1 MNRFLVSK
9 SAIVALAFTA
19 AALAALI
26 PAPSRADG
34 QAAAAASA
42 DTGSAPS
49 EQGHL
54 VGLAFAG
61 RSVSNLDRSVAF
73 YEELGFRLDPAA
85 PPVWRHEEV
94 FQRIDGIANA
104 RGVTTRM
111 AKMYVDEPAGGRFV
125 IYLRELKGVP
135 RRNLSNHTAWEP
147 GSSHFGL
154 VVADAQALWS
164 RLEAHGM
171 LHALSWGGRLIA
183 PPGQKKGMIAYITD
197 PDGIDIEIIDQR
209 PASPAVDG
217 RPARPALVPGVNHVG
232 LVVLDSAKARA
243 FYGDLLG
250 GRLVSTES
258 PWMHGDF
265 YDAAVGGHGNI
276 LRFFNESFPAAF
288 EARLAGS
295 DPALKSPAPG
305 SRINLELVEFQNRKK
320 PVAPARVTD
329 IGIGYVGFEVK
340 GLDAF
345 LARARAAGAHLVS
358 DGIVTMGGSGTRVA
372 MVRDPDVGGFVELFE
387 EHPRH

>member
-1 MNRFLVSK
+1 MKRFRGSI
-9 SAIVALAFTA
+9 SAVMALAFTA
-19 AALAALI
+19 AALAALMPI
-26 PAPSRADG
+26 KGATAP
-34 QAAAAASA
+34 
-42 DTGSAPS
+42 P
-49 EQGHL
+49 EQGRL

-61 RSVSNLDRSVAF
+61 RSVSDLDRSIAF
-73 YEELGFRLDPAA
+73 YETLGFKLDPAA

-94 FQRIDGIANA
+94 FQGIDGIAHA
-104 RGVTTRM
+104 KGITTRM
-111 AKMYVDEPAGGRFV
+111 AKMYVDEPSGGRFV
-125 IYLRELKGVP
+125 IYLRELKGLP
-135 RRNLSNHTAWEP
+135 RRNLSHHTAWEP
-147 GSSHFGL
+147 GASHFGL

-164 RLEAHGM
+164 RLQERHM
-171 LHALSWGGRLIA
+171 LHALSWGGQLIA

-250 GRLVSTES
+250 GRQVSPEA

-295 DPALKSPAPG
+295 DPALVSSTPG

-320 PVAPARVTD
+320 PVVPARITD
-329 IGIGYVGFEVK
+329 IGVGYVGFEVED
-340 GLDAF
+340 LDGF
-345 LARARAAGAHLVS
+345 LARARAGGARLVS
-358 DGIVTMGGSGTRVA
+358 DGIVTMRGGGTRVA
-372 MVRDPDVGGFVELFE
+372 MIRDPDVGGFVELFD
-387 EHPRH
+387 HPHK

>member
-1 MNRFLVSK
+1 MKRFSMLN
-9 SAIVALAFTA
+9 SAALALAFTA
-19 AALAALI
+19 AALLGLI
-26 PAPSRADG
+26 PAPSRAASSEG
-34 QAAAAASA
+34 GSTASARTATAAA
-42 DTGSAPS
+42 D
-49 EQGHL
+49 QGRL

-61 RSVSNLDRSVAF
+61 RSVSNLDRSIAF
-73 YEELGFRLDPAA
+73 YEALGFQLDPAA
-85 PPVWRHEEV
+85 PPVWRREEV

-111 AKMYVDEPAGGRFV
+111 AKMYVNEPAGGRFV
-125 IYLRELKGVP
+125 IYLRELKGIP
-135 RRNLSNHTAWEP
+135 RRNLSHHTAWEP
-147 GSSHFGL
+147 GASHFGL
-154 VVADAQALWS
+154 VVSDAQALWS
-164 RLEAHGM
+164 RLEERGM
-171 LHALSWGGRLIA
+171 LHALSWGGKLIA

-217 RPARPALVPGVNHVG
+217 RPARPALLPGVNHVG
-232 LVVLDSAKARA
+232 LVVLDSAQARA

-250 GRLVSTES
+250 GKLVSTES

-295 DPALKSPAPG
+295 DPALASPAPG
-305 SRINLELVEFQNRKK
+305 SRINFEMVEFQNRKK
-320 PVAPARVTD
+320 PVAPARITD
-329 IGIGYVGFEVK
+329 IGIGYVGFEVD

-345 LARARAAGAHLVS
+345 LARARAHGARLIS
-358 DGIVTMGGSGTRVA
+358 DGIVTMRGGGTRVA
-372 MVRDPDVGGFVELFE
+372 MIRDPDVGGFVELFD
-387 EHPRH
+387 HPHK